1 MLKIDQNERVY
12 PLPFSSANPLS
23 EKSLVSKLSRPI
35 KLSISLL
42 QVSLPNSAKGIDG
55 LV

>member
-23 EKSLVSKLSRPI
+23 EKSVSKLSRPI

-55 LV
+55 SV